1 MQWPRKT
8 LQINSPVRLW
18 TIESFEA
25 GVWDTVKEVDSEIE
39 SFREASKLVHTS
51 FREEKLRIVSP
62 DCKIL

>member
-1 MQWPRKT
+1 
-8 LQINSPVRLW
+8 LW

-39 SFREASKLVHTS
+39 SFREASKLVHN
-51 FREEKLRIVSP
+51 FIREEKLRIVSP